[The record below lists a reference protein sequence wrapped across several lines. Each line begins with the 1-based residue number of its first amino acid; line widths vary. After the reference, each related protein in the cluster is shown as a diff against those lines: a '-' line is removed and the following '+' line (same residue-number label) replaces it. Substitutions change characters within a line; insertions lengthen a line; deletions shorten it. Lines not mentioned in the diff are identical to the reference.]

1 MGSFHFPIPFGNE
14 NGTEETGTSGGY
26 GTRVNRV
33 YIYIYF
39 WRENVKSTRDDTGG
53 ERKEKEKE
61 KEGEV

>member
-1 MGSFHFPIPFGNE
+1 MKP
-14 NGTEETGTSGGY
+14 NGEETGTSGGY